1 MGNTNNTKSENR
13 ISFEQAINQVMRE
26 KMDEDMEAIPDE
38 DFEYHPT
45 VTHRR
50 NMNRLFREKVGSKKI
65 PHPEVDT
72 PYERIRSWFVVKLH
86 LKHKMIKHKRK
97 G

>member
-1 MGNTNNTKSENR
+1 MGDTSNPKSENR
-13 ISFEQAINQVMRE
+13 ISFEQAINQAISE
-26 KMDEDMEAIPDE
+26 KMDEDTESLPNE

-72 PYERIRSWFVVKLH
+72 LYERIRSWLVVKLH
-86 LKHKMIKHKRK
+86 LKYKTIKHKRR
-97 G
+97 

>member
-1 MGNTNNTKSENR
+1 MGDTSNLKSENR
-13 ISFEQAINQVMRE
+13 LSFEQAINQAISE
-26 KMDEDMEAIPDE
+26 KMDAEIESLSDE

-72 PYERIRSWFVVKLH
+72 LYERVRSWFVVKLH
-86 LKHKMIKHKRK
+86 LKYKTIKHKRR
-97 G
+97 